1 MADNWRELTDNEKTV
16 AKIAGTIYAANPQTS
31 IKQCVAKAEDILTTI
46 TQGGSTVR
54 YKQD

>member
-54 YKQD
+54 YQQD

>member
-31 IKQCVAKAEDILTTI
+31 IKESVAKAEDILTTI

-54 YKQD
+54 YQQD